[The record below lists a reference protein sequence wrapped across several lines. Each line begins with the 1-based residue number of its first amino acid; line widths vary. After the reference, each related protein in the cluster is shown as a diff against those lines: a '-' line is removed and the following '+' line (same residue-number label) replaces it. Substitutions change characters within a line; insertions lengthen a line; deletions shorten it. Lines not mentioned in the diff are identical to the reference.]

1 MSSKM
6 NFTLPEGLT
15 DLLQEFTV
23 EILRKRPKDL
33 VEFGA
38 QYFNDLVE
46 KRNKATTTNVKF
58 QENEVI
64 VEKEEGDSTKNVEE
78 EEEEEEIKSKEDV
91 EEEEENDNNNDD
103 DDEEE
108 DEFVDE
114 LPALPKRSY
123 GRRVSVAAEKYNPEE
138 DVDDTPKVIHAK
150 TDDERR
156 ELKETIKNIFM
167 FRSLDPN
174 QISDLLDAMFSRH
187 VDIGDV
193 IIEQGDD
200 GDNFYVIESGVYDI
214 YVNDNNVGSY
224 NNKGQFGEL
233 ALMYNM
239 PRAATIKATSPG
251 RLWALDRQTFKR
263 IVVKSAFEK
272 RKSYEALLENMP
284 IFKTLSPYQKMN
296 VADALFSK
304 RYDNNEEIIKQ
315 GDVATC
321 MYFVE
326 SGSVRVVRTQDGE
339 SKELK
344 VCKKGDYFG
353 ELALLT
359 KNPRAATVIASGDDV
374 KCAILDIEAFE
385 RLLGPCIEI
394 MKNNI
399 PNYEDTLKSVFGNH
413 AAAALFSS
421 E

>member
-1 MSSKM
+1 MSSNTKIH
-6 NFTLPEGLT
+6 FTIPEGLT

-38 QYFNDLVE
+38 DYFNDLLN
-46 KRNKATTTNVKF
+46 KRNQIKESLKIH
-58 QENEVI
+58 E
-64 VEKEEGDSTKNVEE
+64 EKEDECEEEPEKEKDDDKEEEQEVDDEE
-78 EEEEEEIKSKEDV
+78 EEE
-91 EEEEENDNNNDD
+91 D
-103 DDEEE
+103 DDELPE
-108 DEFVDE
+108 E
-114 LPALPKRSY
+114 LPNLPKRSY

-138 DVDDTPKVIHAK
+138 DTDDEPKVIHAK
-150 TDDERR
+150 TDDERSA
-156 ELKETIKNIFM
+156 LKETIKNIFM

-174 QISDLLDAMFSRH
+174 QVNDLLDAMFSR
-187 VDIGDV
+187 VVEANEV

-200 GDNFYVIESGVYDI
+200 GDNFYVIESGSYDI
-214 YVNDNNVGSY
+214 IVNDKNVGSY
-224 NNKGQFGEL
+224 TNKGQFGEL

-239 PRAATIKATSPG
+239 PRAATIIATTPG
-251 RLWALDRQTFKR
+251 RLWALDRLTFKR

-272 RKSYEALLENMP
+272 RKNYEALLENMP
-284 IFKTLSPYQKMN
+284 IFKTLSPYQKMS

-304 RYDNNEEIIKQ
+304 KFNDGEEIIKQ
-315 GDVATC
+315 GDEAKC

-326 SGSVRVVRTQDGE
+326 NGNVKIVRSQDGE

-344 VCKKGDYFG
+344 VCNKGDYFG

-359 KNPRAATVIASGDDV
+359 KKPRAATVLASGEDV

-399 PNYEDTLKSVFGNH
+399 PNYEVTLKNVFGNH
-413 AAAALFSS
+413 AACVVMNS